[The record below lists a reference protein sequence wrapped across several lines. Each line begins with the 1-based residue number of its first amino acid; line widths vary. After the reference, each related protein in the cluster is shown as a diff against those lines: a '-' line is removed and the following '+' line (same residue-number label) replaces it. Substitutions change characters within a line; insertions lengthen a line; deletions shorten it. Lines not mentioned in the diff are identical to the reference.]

1 MIVPAIRMYIN
12 LVYSA
17 GRAKEVATM
26 YQKVTVTRE
35 EESWGYEDL
44 QRQFLEKMC
53 KNVTRRAYR

>member
-1 MIVPAIRMYIN
+1 MYMY

-17 GRAKEVATM
+17 GRAEEVATM
-26 YQKVTVTRE
+26 YQKVTRE
-35 EESWGYEDL
+35 EKSWGYEDL